1 MLMSMISDGNI
12 RYYEFEGDQ
21 LHFLNEYKTSDPR
34 MCISFHITSLKIITN
49 MLQ

>member
-1 MLMSMISDGNI
+1 MISDGNI

-34 MCISFHITSLKIITN
+34 MRYPTN
-49 MLQ
+49 IL